1 LYWRMV
7 KAFVALVFLLTIM
20 GTELCAAESG
30 RLVAVAW
37 NDQVTQQGKVQR
49 FSTVSPWTVNG
60 EALPVGLQSSL
71 RFFAGRLY
79 ATSYVSG
86 SIVAIDVPT
95 WVVIKSYP
103 IGANSE
109 PLDIA
114 VVSESIA
121 YVTTRTT
128 NQLLKLNLDTG
139 VVSNALDLTAF
150 SHPPGSFMAGTM
162 VLDGDRL
169 IVAMSRFEPEPEPQ
183 TTEVVNPGGYL
194 VLVDTVSEQIMD
206 ADAVEPG
213 IQAIE
218 LQGTFPK
225 YKMSLLRDRRRLY
238 VSASGGFFDE
248 GGLEEV
254 NLDTLKSMGLIVE
267 EADGTTG
274 ADLLSFTMTKEN
286 QGYLNSSTDL
296 LPSSHLARFSLTGG
310 ANAEELFVTV
320 DYHAPN
326 LIFDPPSNT
335 LFVLDGGFQNAVWV
349 FDAEEGETLNEDKPA
364 VPLGGIPSDLE
375 LLCDPLQ
382 EFDCKVA
389 YGEIPVFESGFEAA
403 PP

>member
-1 LYWRMV
+1 LYRRTSKPV
-7 KAFVALVFLLTIM
+7 VGLILLLVIM
-20 GTELCAAESG
+20 GTELFAAGSD
-30 RLVAVAW
+30 RFVAVAW
-37 NDQVTQQGKVQR
+37 NDQVQQQGKVQR

-60 EALPVGLQSSL
+60 SSLPVGLQSSL

-79 ATSYVSG
+79 AISLVDG

-95 WVVIKSYP
+95 WTAINSYS

-114 VVSESIA
+114 VVSDSIA

-128 NQLLKLNLDTG
+128 SQLLKLDLDTG

-150 SHPPGSFMAGTM
+150 SHPPGNFMAGTM

-169 IVAMSRFEPEPEPQ
+169 IVQLSRFEPEPKRQSSEP
-183 TTEVVNPGGYL
+183 VNPGGYL
-194 VLVDTVSEQIMD
+194 VLVDTVSGEMLD

-225 YKMSLLRDRRRLY
+225 YKMALLRDLRRLY
-238 VSASGGFFDE
+238 VSASGAFFDA
-248 GGLEEV
+248 GGLEQI
-254 NLDTLKSMGLIVE
+254 NLDTLQSMGLIVE

-274 ADLLSFTMTKEN
+274 ADLLSFAMTKEDR
-286 QGYLNSSTDL
+286 GYLNSSTDL
-296 LPSSHLARFSLTGG
+296 LASSHLARFSLTGG
-310 ANAEELFVTV
+310 ANPEELFVSV

-326 LIFDPPSNT
+326 LIFDPPSNSI
-335 LFVLDGGFQNAVWV
+335 FVLDGGFPSAVFV
-349 FDAEEGETLNEDKPA
+349 FDAEQGESLNEDKPA
-364 VPLGGIPSDLE
+364 VPLGGTPSDLE

-382 EFDCKVA
+382 EFDCRVA
-389 YGEIPVFESGFEAA
+389 YGEIPVFKNGFEAG